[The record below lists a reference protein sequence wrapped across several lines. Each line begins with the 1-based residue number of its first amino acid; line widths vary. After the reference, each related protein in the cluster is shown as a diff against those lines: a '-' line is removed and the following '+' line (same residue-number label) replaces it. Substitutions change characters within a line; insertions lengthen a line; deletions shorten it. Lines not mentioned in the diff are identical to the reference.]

1 MHLGGDIMKLLSNN
15 NFNNNNNN
23 VHNSEPLLFVHN

>member
-15 NFNNNNNN
+15 NFNNNNN